1 MTSWREGESMPN
13 KKYNPEKRAWRGR
26 SYKKGGERIREL
38 RDSEGRR
45 LLMLKTV
52 EIEVSYCIVCGRH
65 ITRCPNAPKP
75 EWFHTPSLNN
85 YTSPN
90 DHDAVPG
97 KINKE
102 LA

>member
-1 MTSWREGESMPN
+1 MP
-13 KKYNPEKRAWRGR
+13 
-26 SYKKGGERIREL
+26 S
-38 RDSEGRR
+38 
-45 LLMLKTV
+45 